1 MKKLIAASLILASAT
16 ACAGKD
22 PRVASA
28 MEADIITT
36 LLAKS
41 YVDECPEYSLAEVL
55 YSARDAMVL
64 PVLDA
69 GRKSA
74 IVQFNGVGS
83 DGKPAVIRTLIHLD
97 PVEVVTTLSV
107 EKTGAIKE
115 DLSDANELILPSL
128 CTVAANKSFR

>member
-1 MKKLIAASLILASAT
+1 MKKLIAASLMLVSAT
-16 ACAGKD
+16 AFAGKD

-28 MEADIITT
+28 MEADVITS

-55 YSARDAMVL
+55 YSARNAMVL
-64 PVLDA
+64 PVVD
-69 GRKSA
+69 GNHKSA
-74 IVQFNGVGS
+74 IVQFSGIGS

-128 CTVAANKSFR
+128 CTSAANVSFR